1 MGIQKALAGAAGAL
15 PVASLITASMA
26 LTGCSAAGPLSAG
39 NAYLPVPNA
48 AGTTVGYLE
57 IRNNGDAN
65 ELVSVQT
72 SAGGTVHLRA
82 PITVNG
88 TVTMTTRAV
97 SDIPIPAHST
107 VHLSPNAD
115 HLLITGVRGLQG
127 GKAITLRLTFAHGGT
142 LDVIALV
149 TDPASGGS
157 SYFLN

>member
-1 MGIQKALAGAAGAL
+1 MAGAL
-15 PVASLITASMA
+15 PAAGLIAASLA
-26 LTGCSAAGPLSAG
+26 LTGCSAAKPLSAG
-39 NAYLPVPNA
+39 NAYLPVPDA

-72 SAGGTVHLRA
+72 SAGGTVQLRA
-82 PITVNG
+82 PITLNG
-88 TVTMTTRAV
+88 TVTMTTRGV
-97 SDIPIPAHST
+97 SDIPLPAHTT
-107 VHLSPNAD
+107 VHLSPNSD

-142 LDVIALV
+142 IDVIALV